1 MKTEEIQE
9 KAINTYNKN
18 LEFLKKNN
26 IELFEKVKLF
36 EEAIS
41 LNHLKPRYILEY
53 KEECYFDVF
62 DNQTQSWIYGTN
74 SQEFSTSIVKDINK
88 EAKKHSFKTF
98 YEYRYDNEV
107 VENAKRA
114 SILSQSVL
122 SISPIVSYTQN
133 NLDEKQEMKNI
144 FKYFVFGIGL
154 GLHIPKIHEKIKAK
168 VYLLVEPSLEL
179 FRLSLFVTDYSQ
191 IDSAKVHFAVAMNEN
206 EFKDLVYVLS
216 EQTFMFDYYI
226 KFFMFSINC
235 DSYINIIQNHLVS
248 QSHLLYSFDRQLESL
263 KRTYEYFYDNFS
275 YIDISTK
282 KEFLNKPVL
291 VLAMG
296 PSLQKSIE
304 FVKKN
309 KDKFIIIAIYATMPL
324 LEEHGIKPDIITQFD
339 QQEKVVL
346 STLEKVND
354 IEFFSNSLFLFASH
368 INEKLMKSFPKENI
382 YVYQALFEAKKEF
395 GTITAPSIGEITYA
409 LSLLFGA
416 KQIYLLGLDLA
427 LGDDGSSHSGEHDGA
442 KAYEEVE
449 EKSNQNF
456 SFKKNII
463 KIKGNFREV
472 VDTLP
477 VFKSSIGQ
485 MNIFSRL
492 HKRFG
497 VEVYNLSDG
506 AYFDSTITQKIEEI
520 EESKLITF
528 DKTKELNFI
537 KNSFD
542 ECSIKGVSQKDEI
555 FFKQKYLDAQTLLE
569 ILDSFNRRKYSKF
582 LDYING
588 LFKLYED
595 LIYSDLQC
603 KDLQEI
609 LSNFYRYTLPPIF
622 YLANMKTLDNPK
634 RHIKQSNKVLYMQT
648 KKIFDEY
655 FKIVG
660 K

>member
-1 MKTEEIQE
+1 MKIEEIQE